1 MSRWNFPTTRV
12 ILRDQLGKLR
22 TQQCLTCP
30 SERVVAIT
38 SCALA
43 ALQKLRSN
51 SLIMQ
56 LLQEAILSGSSS
68 VAARPSSSIRR
79 IRYMHANTCG
89 KLETPCDGLTV
100 PRCLKT
106 QRCGTRTRPI
116 LRTHSTS
123 RIDGSWCVIR
133 RPSKS
138 PPQIGTS
145 YGNVTWADSEAR
157 RSTGVPRTVRRTV
170 KNLICL
176 HYHQEELSLLRLIST
191 YLHRLVR
198 RRISF

>member
-12 ILRDQLGKLR
+12 ILRDQSGKLR
-22 TQQCLTCP
+22 TRQCLTCP

-43 ALQKLRSN
+43 ALRKLRSD

-56 LLQEAILSGSSS
+56 LLQEAILSGNSS

-79 IRYMHANTCG
+79 IGCMHANTCG
-89 KLETPCDGLTV
+89 KLETLCDGLTV

-123 RIDGSWCVIR
+123 RIDGSWCLIR

-145 YGNVTWADSEAR
+145 YGNVAWADSEAR

-170 KNLICL
+170 KNLICR
-176 HYHQEELSLLRLIST
+176 HYPQEEL
-191 YLHRLVR
+191 
-198 RRISF
+198 